1 MESVYSSKKDEEIM
15 RTTSPKLQSAFT
27 VIELMMVV
35 SILIILLA
43 VAIPSFTENVVN
55 NRLTTIANELVASLS
70 YARSEAIRRG
80 QHVAV
85 RKTGTNWENGWQVF
99 VDIDRATNASKNV
112 FNAGTDLQISTVST
126 LPETYTLRGNNNFEN
141 FIRYQPD
148 GTSNNIGSFAVCQNG
163 NISGAKLII
172 VNVLGRVR
180 IAPDADHDGVPEKD
194 NGVEITGCTT
204 GF

>member
-1 MESVYSSKKDEEIM
+1 M
-15 RTTSPKLQSAFT
+15 RTSYPKLQLAIT
-27 VIELMMVV
+27 VIELLITL
-35 SILIILLA
+35 SIFMILLSI
-43 VAIPSFTENVVN
+43 AIPNFSAGIVR
-55 NRLTTIANELVASLS
+55 NRLTSIANELVASLN

-85 RKTGTNWENGWQVF
+85 RKTGANWENGWQIF

-112 FNAGTDLQISTVST
+112 FNAGTDVQITEVSA

-148 GTSNNIGSFAVCQNG
+148 GTSNNIGSFAVCQNDS
-163 NISGAKLII
+163 IQGAKLII
-172 VNVLGRVR
+172 VNTSGRVR
-180 IAPDADHDGVPEKD
+180 MAPDTDQDGIPEKD
-194 NGVEITGCTT
+194 NGAEITGCTS

>member
-1 MESVYSSKKDEEIM
+1 MW
-15 RTTSPKLQSAFT
+15 TTSPRLHSAFT
-27 VIELMMVV
+27 VIELMIVV

-43 VAIPSFTENVVN
+43 VAIPSFTASVVN
-55 NRLTTIANELVASLS
+55 NRLTTIANEMVASLS

-85 RKTGTNWENGWQVF
+85 RKTGPNWENGWQVF
-99 VDIDRATNASKNV
+99 VDIDRSTNPSKNV
-112 FNAGTDLQISTVST
+112 FNAGTDVQISTVLT

-163 NISGAKLII
+163 NINGAKLII

-180 IAPDADHDGVPEKD
+180 IAPDVDQDGIPEKD
-194 NGVEITGCTT
+194 DGTEITGCTS

>member
-1 MESVYSSKKDEEIM
+1 MSKFP
-15 RTTSPKLQSAFT
+15 PKLQSAFT
-27 VIELMMVV
+27 LIELMIVV
-35 SILIILLA
+35 LILIILLVA
-43 VAIPSFTENVVN
+43 AIPGFTASIVN

-99 VDIDRATNASKNV
+99 VDIDRASNTSKNV
-112 FNAGTDLQISTVST
+112 FNAGTDVQISTVSS

-163 NISGAKLII
+163 NINGAKLII

-180 IAPDADHDGVPEKD
+180 IAPDVDQDGIPEKD
-194 NGVEITGCTT
+194 SGAEITGCTT

>member
-1 MESVYSSKKDEEIM
+1 M
-15 RTTSPKLQSAFT
+15 RSHSPRLQSAFT
-27 VIELMMVV
+27 MIELMIVL

-43 VAIPSFTENVVN
+43 FAIPSFTASIVN

-85 RKTGTNWENGWQVF
+85 RKTGTYWEDGWQVF
-99 VDIDRATNASKNV
+99 VDVDRATTATKNI
-112 FNAGTDLQISTVST
+112 FNAGTDVQISVVSP

-148 GTSNNIGSFAVCQNG
+148 GTSNNFGSFAVCQNG
-163 NISGAKLII
+163 NITGAKLVI

-180 IAPDADHDGVPEKD
+180 IAPDADHDGIPEKD
-194 NGVEITGCTT
+194 NGAEITGCTT